1 MRVWGDPSPGTGD
14 TNVPTITIIA
24 NRTTQKQR
32 RSRAD
37 PSWARSVDGI
47 GSISTSYRS
56 NHVSM
61 AASTHITGWRYSDLT
76 CNQQTGRRVLAK
88 HQAKNIFFI
97 SFRHKR
103 TSVSNT
109 DRDCYY
115 FTSSFH
121 TLPLTIMVYVFKR
134 SFTWSEAVCLYV
146 ITRYCW
152 LCSILSQW
160 PVWPHSNYCQDNFL
174 ISSQFLQIERQ
185 HPLTPDRSIP

>member
-1 MRVWGDPSPGTGD
+1 
-14 TNVPTITIIA
+14 
-24 NRTTQKQR
+24 
-32 RSRAD
+32 
-37 PSWARSVDGI
+37 
-47 GSISTSYRS
+47 
-56 NHVSM
+56 M

-76 CNQQTGRRVLAK
+76 CNQQTGRRVLGK
-88 HQAKNIFFI
+88 HQDTVYSLSKLMSQVSLYLPDPGRQYGLSYRWISCDIFFCLYFWKTI

-109 DRDCYY
+109 DRDCYN

-121 TLPLTIMVYVFKR
+121 TLALTIMVCVFTR
-134 SFTWSEAVCLYV
+134 AFTWSRAVCLYV

-185 HPLTPDRSIP
+185 HPLTPDRSIL